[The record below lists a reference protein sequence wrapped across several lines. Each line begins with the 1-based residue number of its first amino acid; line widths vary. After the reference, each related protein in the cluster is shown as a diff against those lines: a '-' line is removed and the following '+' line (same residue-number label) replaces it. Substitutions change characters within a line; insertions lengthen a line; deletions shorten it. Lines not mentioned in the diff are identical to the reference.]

1 MEIEVAPP
9 ADGCAPVG
17 EAGLVPALLN
27 SGEVYRQHV
36 VAVRRALLR
45 LGVRDAELEDATQ
58 DVFIVLLRR
67 LGDYDGQHAAK
78 HWLMGIA
85 RRVASTYRRS
95 ARRRGAF
102 MNRFSEHPL
111 SPRMDTP
118 DAHMERSHVSEVVTE
133 FLDGLDPAK
142 CAVFVLSEI
151 KGLSGPEISDV
162 LGVNL
167 NTVYWRLRTAR
178 KAFDHMVERRQQ
190 PRQGQLAAFFLWP
203 VRQLQH
209 TGRAAWHTAVTAA
222 PLVISV
228 TTIGATVD
236 AAPSVPEPRSLQVP
250 DDEDRHRDRAW
261 IPTAVVPEDDGI
273 LVFPAAEPIPAS
285 PEPGST
291 RKTQTDGF
299 RDRGRPLPRVGAR
312 PPVADGAAAVARSSV
327 FHTVRNHVNEI
338 RACYNQV
345 LINKPGVEGRLVVS
359 FRITAEGG
367 VDKVDVDRSEIDDA
381 MLSACVV
388 ETVRAWSF
396 PASSDGQAVM
406 VRYPFVLTI
415 PADEPPAVP

>member
-111 SPRMDTP
+111 SPRTDTP
-118 DAHMERSHVSEVVTE
+118 DAHMERTHVSEVVTE
-133 FLDGLDPAK
+133 FLDGLDPDK

-162 LGVNL
+162 LGEKNRRSHKRHSVRSEHDLQIVAKDKLLTTGNMINL
-167 NTVYWRLRTAR
+167 SR
-178 KAFDHMVERRQQ
+178 
-190 PRQGQLAAFFLWP
+190 G
-203 VRQLQH
+203 
-209 TGRAAWHTAVTAA
+209 
-222 PLVISV
+222 
-228 TTIGATVD
+228 
-236 AAPSVPEPRSLQVP
+236 
-250 DDEDRHRDRAW
+250 
-261 IPTAVVPEDDGI
+261 GI
-273 LVFPAAEPIPAS
+273 L
-285 PEPGST
+285 
-291 RKTQTDGF
+291 
-299 RDRGRPLPRVGAR
+299 
-312 PPVADGAAAVARSSV
+312 
-327 FHTVRNHVNEI
+327 
-338 RACYNQV
+338 
-345 LINKPGVEGRLVVS
+345 
-359 FRITAEGG
+359 
-367 VDKVDVDRSEIDDA
+367 
-381 MLSACVV
+381 
-388 ETVRAWSF
+388 
-396 PASSDGQAVM
+396 
-406 VRYPFVLTI
+406 
-415 PADEPPAVP
+415 